1 MGAMLDER
9 RRGPRARIAG
19 AKVICEAASGGRFT
33 GRALDLGKGG
43 LFVQADRR
51 LTVGS
56 RLTIEIQIAGELA
69 PWPALGR
76 VIWVRDAAAQDKPAG
91 AGVAFIDV
99 DDAVLAAI
107 DRMLARSPHKSG
119 RPPAAPER
127 ERTVLGIG
135 QAATA
140 PVKAAPIVSVAP
152 ARERTVQGLAPAP
165 LPDLK
170 DLPPAR
176 EEQKT
181 IDFGDLELDA
191 DGLPVLPAQP
201 LNSEPRL
208 PEPPDP
214 APTTALVPEAP
225 PEHEKPL
232 PPMAERSMAIDL
244 VAMKAASAPPRAPL
258 MGREDSL
265 AQRAGIPKRRGGGGL
280 VFLLLLASLGVSG
293 YIERDRLMPLVAPY
307 LSSGA
312 ATAPSVTAAPTG
324 APSSAP
330 AATVIGPAAASG
342 STGGQQGAPPAMA
355 AARDA
360 GSRAAPG
367 AASAAAASAP
377 TKGPASPAAQGV
389 AAAPRRAPA
398 PPVVSARPAPTAPAT
413 PEPEPTTGDN
423 PY

>member
-1 MGAMLDER
+1 MLDER

-19 AKVICEAASGGRFT
+19 ARVICEAASGGRLT
-33 GRALDLGKGG
+33 GRVLDLGRGG

-51 LTVGS
+51 LTVGA

-76 VIWVRDAAAQDKPAG
+76 IIWVRETASQGKPAG

-107 DRMLARSPHKSG
+107 DRILARSPHKSG

-135 QAATA
+135 HGTTA
-140 PVKAAPIVSVAP
+140 PVEAAPIVSVVP

-181 IDFGDLELDA
+181 IDFGELELDA

-208 PEPPDP
+208 PEPPP
-214 APTTALVPEAP
+214 APPANAAPVPEAAP
-225 PEHEKPL
+225 GPEKPL
-232 PPMAERSMAIDL
+232 PPLAERSMAIDL
-244 VAMKAASAPPRAPL
+244 VAMKAASAAPRAPL

-265 AQRAGIPKRRGGGGL
+265 AQRAGIPKRRGGGSL
-280 VFLLLLASLGVSG
+280 VFLVLLASAGASG
-293 YIERDRLMPLVAPY
+293 YIERDRLMPLFAPY

-312 ATAPSVTAAPTG
+312 ATAPSLTVTTAG

-330 AATVIGPAAASG
+330 AATASGPAAASG
-342 STGGQQGAPPAMA
+342 SAGAQQVVLPPAMA

-367 AASAAAASAP
+367 APSTASASSP
-377 TKGPASPAAQGV
+377 TKAPASPAAQGV

-398 PPVVSARPAPTAPAT
+398 PSVSTRPTPVAPVT
-413 PEPEPTTGDN
+413 PEPEPPTGDN